1 VGSGCRTSAI
11 SGRPASRIT
20 ACPSSNGAAGLRLI
34 RLRNPDL

>member
-1 VGSGCRTSAI
+1 MSGSSA
-11 SGRPASRIT
+11 SSVA